1 MGFGLAK
8 GVSFL
13 FLSFLLGFLF
23 ENSISIAK
31 WRGEFFVQGSRS
43 RAVVANGNEW

>member
-8 GVSFL
+8 GGFFFVSF
-13 FLSFLLGFLF
+13 FSFGVSF

-31 WRGEFFVQGSRS
+31 WCGEFFVQGSRS